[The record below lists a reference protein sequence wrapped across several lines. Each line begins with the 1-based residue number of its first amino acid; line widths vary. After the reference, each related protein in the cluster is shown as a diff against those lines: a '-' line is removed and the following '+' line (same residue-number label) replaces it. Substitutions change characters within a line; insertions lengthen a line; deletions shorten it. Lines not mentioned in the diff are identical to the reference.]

1 MRKQFLFM
9 VLMII
14 SMMASAQ
21 TTYKTY
27 IKAAK
32 KGDADAQFRIGS
44 CYSKGDGIEKTKRK
58 PLIGGERQQSKGM
71 LYLKAF

>member
-1 MRKQFLFM
+1 M
-9 VLMII
+9 VLMLI

-32 KGDADAQFRIGS
+32 KGDADAQYRIGS
-44 CYSKGDGIEKTKRK
+44 CYSKGDGIEKDEKKAVNWWRK
-58 PLIGGERQQSKGM
+58 AAEQGHAISQGL
-71 LYLKAF
+71 